1 MTWPRSAAGGQW
13 GWDSRR
19 KCSSRPHHV
28 ALEAGSM
35 SRARWTQVSKDLSGD
50 PAPHSATI
58 PPRRPS
64 APHSATTTPHRLSA
78 PRSATITPHSPSAP
92 HSAMLTPHRLM
103 LEPEAVRTWDRRAR
117 HHTDMATNTAIQSDS
132 DLCLGPSAQASG
144 DPPVKE
150 LHAAD
155 CSLDRPVGLGQGGG
169 TILSQQNPWASLQRP
184 LGSGRPVAGKAR
196 GSEPRAPGGAPANK
210 GRVPLAG
217 EIRTTL

>member
-1 MTWPRSAAGGQW
+1 MTRPRSAAGGQW

-50 PAPHSATI
+50 PAPHFATTTPRRPSAPHPATI
-58 PPRRPS
+58 TPHRPS
-64 APHSATTTPHRLSA
+64 APHSATLP
-78 PRSATITPHSPSAP
+78 
-92 HSAMLTPHRLM
+92 PHRLM

-117 HHTDMATNTAIQSDS
+117 HHTDMATNTASQPDS
-132 DLCLGPSAQASG
+132 DLRLGPSARPSG

-155 CSLDRPVGLGQGGG
+155 CSLDRPVGLWRGGG
-169 TILSQQNPWASLQRP
+169 TILSQQNRWVSLQRP

-196 GSEPRAPGGAPANK
+196 GSEPRALGGAPANK

-217 EIRTTL
+217 GIRTTF